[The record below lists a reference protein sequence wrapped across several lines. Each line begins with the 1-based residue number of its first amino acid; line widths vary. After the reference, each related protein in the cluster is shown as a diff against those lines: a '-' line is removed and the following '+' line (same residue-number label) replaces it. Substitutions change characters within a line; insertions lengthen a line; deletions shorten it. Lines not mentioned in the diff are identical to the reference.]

1 MKTYRVEQAKYN
13 LKWHKDAEMLK
24 KYNLNWVQTLR
35 TMMWAKPEVFHTFI
49 YKNDNLVALHT
60 RKIHT
65 RKTFHEAEAL
75 GKKVCSYK

>member
-1 MKTYRVEQAKYN
+1 MKKTYRIEQATYN

-60 RKIHT
+60 RKS
-65 RKTFHEAEAL
+65 FHEAEAL